1 MKKLLYVA
9 VLSGAVLAMA
19 NSANA
24 ADLGARPVY
33 KAPPAVAPMPVFS
46 WTGPYVGLFAGY
58 GWGKANA
65 TEPINAATGFF
76 YNFGSSPYSFD
87 ADGFFGGG
95 TLGYNWQSGAF
106 VLGLEG
112 EIGYLGLKGS
122 RIDPNG
128 IAIGTPDTTTTFKSD
143 LYGAVTGRLGVPV
156 GNVLYY
162 AKGGGAFLNAKATTI
177 DPCIAPP
184 VGCGVGILSMSGDKT
199 MFGWTVGGGVEWAYA
214 ANWTAKV
221 EYAYF
226 DFGKLDTTGFSTFA
240 EHETQ
245 SIAVTAHTIKVG
257 LNYRWGAP

>member
-1 MKKLLYVA
+1 MKKLDVA
-9 VLSGAVLAMA
+9 VITGAVLMIGG
-19 NSANA
+19 SATA
-24 ADLGARPVY
+24 ADLGPRPVY
-33 KAPPAVAPMPVFS
+33 KAPPAVAPMPIFS

-58 GWGKANA
+58 GWGKADA

-106 VLGLEG
+106 VLGVEG
-112 EIGYLGLKGS
+112 ELGYLGLKGS

-143 LYGAVTGRLGVPV
+143 LYGAVTGRFGMPV

-177 DPCIAPP
+177 DQCIAPP

-226 DFGKLDTTGFSTFA
+226 DFGKLGTTGVSTFA

-245 SIAVTAHTIKVG
+245 SIDVTAHTIKFGV
-257 LNYRWGAP
+257 NYRWGAP